1 MVLVRR
7 SCLASSMIE
16 AVLFDFGGTLVQ
28 PQKSWPDIRREA
40 RALANETKQEF
51 SLSGYPRTKYH
62 NKSH

>member
-1 MVLVRR
+1 
-7 SCLASSMIE
+7 MIE